1 MTGLL
6 GDTGPVDYD
15 ALVVI
20 RDIFLD
26 TEPLVSDSHLDE
38 RLDPR
43 PELQI
48 ALEAGFN
55 QSTGGRF
62 DIVWTEANCYHFHY
76 IEPDGIEFRFDR
88 HPEPNA
94 PITHFHEPPDANSRV
109 PSCITVESP
118 ELVSRA
124 VLACWRTA
132 LSRNDPSTVNSA
144 TNPP

>member
-48 ALEAGFN
+48 TLEAGFN

-62 DIVWTEANCYHFHY
+62 DIVWTEANCYHFHVLVY
-76 IEPDGIEFRFDR
+76 
-88 HPEPNA
+88 PEEA
-94 PITHFHEPPDANSRV
+94 
-109 PSCITVESP
+109 TVG
-118 ELVSRA
+118 
-124 VLACWRTA
+124 TA
-132 LSRNDPSTVNSA
+132 
-144 TNPP
+144 

>member
-1 MTGLL
+1 MSGLL
-6 GDTGPVDYD
+6 GDTGPIDYD
-15 ALVVI
+15 ALVII

-26 TEPLVSDSHLDE
+26 TEPLVSESHLSD

-48 ALEAGFN
+48 TLEEGFK
-55 QSTGGRF
+55 QSSESRF

-94 PITHFHEPPDANSRV
+94 PTTHFHEPPDANSRV
-109 PSCITVESP
+109 RSCITVESP
-118 ELVSRA
+118 DLVSRA

-132 LSRNDPSTVNSA
+132 VSRNDPSTVNSA